1 VAAEKEVKNSLMF
14 GTGYARIKNDF
25 EKVNAVMAHSSRIYS

>member
-14 GTGYARIKNDF
+14 GTGYARIKKDF
-25 EKVNAVMAHSSRIYS
+25 EKSKCSDGAQ